1 MNSHRNQ
8 SYSLSTTTRTTVH
21 TSSGVELIVSSK
33 QILVYLP
40 KNEIDCQFLRS
51 FKYYRWDKNKFC
63 WIIPNWENN
72 LELIQSYFGNRITK
86 LEMIESCTLKSD
98 IAQPTFTSNQL
109 LVINNAFRQL
119 KVYFSYQKEIVHLI
133 KNISQSEWRNEERC
147 WVLPFSKIFLIE
159 LRKIANQSGLDFEYR
174 EEQRSGIKPR
184 ISKYDLADYRK
195 CPEEFTDKLREL
207 RYSDR
212 TLKTYSEMFEEF
224 INYYPGTDIAL
235 ISEEQIIVFLRYL
248 VNERHVSISYQ
259 NQSINAIKFFYE
271 RVLGG
276 VHKIYAIDR
285 PRKENA
291 LPEVLSEEEVAAIL
305 NVTVNL
311 KHKAILMTIYSGG
324 LRISEAVNL
333 KIKDI
338 DSKRMQIRIEQG
350 KGKKDRYTLLG
361 QETLRTLRKYV
372 IEYKPHEWMFEG
384 FAGGQYSTR
393 SIQNILKVAV
403 VKVGIKKCVTV
414 HTLRHSFATHL
425 LEAGTDLRYIQNLLG
440 HESIKTTEIYT
451 HITTKGFDQIKNP
464 LDHLNLH

>member
-174 EEQRSGIKPR
+174 EEQR
-184 ISKYDLADYRK
+184 
-195 CPEEFTDKLREL
+195 PEIGR
-207 RYSDR
+207 
-212 TLKTYSEMFEEF
+212 
-224 INYYPGTDIAL
+224 A
-235 ISEEQIIVFLRYL
+235 
-248 VNERHVSISYQ
+248 HV
-259 NQSINAIKFFYE
+259 
-271 RVLGG
+271 
-276 VHKIYAIDR
+276 
-285 PRKENA
+285 
-291 LPEVLSEEEVAAIL
+291 
-305 NVTVNL
+305 
-311 KHKAILMTIYSGG
+311 
-324 LRISEAVNL
+324 
-333 KIKDI
+333 
-338 DSKRMQIRIEQG
+338 
-350 KGKKDRYTLLG
+350 
-361 QETLRTLRKYV
+361 
-372 IEYKPHEWMFEG
+372 
-384 FAGGQYSTR
+384 
-393 SIQNILKVAV
+393 
-403 VKVGIKKCVTV
+403 
-414 HTLRHSFATHL
+414 
-425 LEAGTDLRYIQNLLG
+425 
-440 HESIKTTEIYT
+440 
-451 HITTKGFDQIKNP
+451 
-464 LDHLNLH
+464 